1 MTVHIEERAKKQLRK
16 LPKHIQQKTYRQ
28 LDVFLDNPKHPSLAI
43 KKMTHSPLYEARIDY
58 HYRFRFLWEN
68 EAISI
73 VSIGIH
79 DTGLGKK

>member
-1 MTVHIEERAKKQLRK
+1 MTVHIEDKAKKQLQK
-16 LPKHIQQKTYRQ
+16 LPKHVQQKTYRQ
-28 LDVFLDNPKHPSLAI
+28 LEVFLDNPKHPSLAI
-43 KKMTHSPLYEARIDY
+43 KKMMHSPLYEARIDY

-79 DTGLGKK
+79 DTGLGKQ